1 MSSSI
6 AAPAAMAAHNV
17 SAGVDNTIMVTLPPP
32 SDPATAGPS
41 VPPPPP
47 PSPSVAGSPAGA
59 PPPPPVGAFEAP
71 APEGPAFAPPSAP
84 TGPDRPPRRR
94 RRWWIP
100 LAIVGFL
107 LVSAVIGASVIEV
120 PYYGVAP
127 GDASPVSPRIQIDDA
142 QTFSSEGEILFVTVT
157 EPKLTALGALPGLA
171 RPRRG
176 RRAGEER
183 PR

>member
-32 SDPATAGPS
+32 PDPATAGPAVLPPPPPS
-41 VPPPPP
+41 PGGTPPPPPPP
-47 PSPSVAGSPAGA
+47 PSPIGLL
-59 PPPPPVGAFEAP
+59 EAP
-71 APEGPAFAPPSAP
+71 SPEGPTFDPPAVP
-84 TGPDRPPRRR
+84 TGPDRSSRRR
-94 RRWWIP
+94 RRWWIL

-107 LVSAVIGASVIEV
+107 LVSAVIGASVIQV

-142 QTFSSEGEILFVTVT
+142 Q
-157 EPKLTALGALPGLA
+157 
-171 RPRRG
+171 
-176 RRAGEER
+176 
-183 PR
+183 